1 MRTQDHAT
9 RPRQRGFTI
18 AELMLVVAIIGLVA
32 AITGPRF
39 SNLVSA
45 LRSRGAADELA
56 TDLAWS
62 RMTAVREGRTVSV
75 RFATSTSY
83 SITLDNGTAILRT
96 LRTRDL
102 ANAYP
107 GTTVT
112 SSSARVAFD
121 SRGLLREGT
130 ATVTVTRNA
139 RTRTLRVSPV
149 GRIYR
154 E

>member
-1 MRTQDHAT
+1 M
-9 RPRQRGFTI
+9 
-18 AELMLVVAIIGLVA
+18 VVAIIGLVA

-39 SNLVSA
+39 ANLVSA
-45 LRSRGAADELA
+45 LRSRGAADQLA
-56 TDLAWS
+56 ADLAWS

-75 RFATSTSY
+75 RFASTTQY
-83 SITLDNGTAILRT
+83 SVTVDNGAAILRT
-96 LRTRDL
+96 LRSRNL
-102 ANAYP
+102 ANDFP

-112 SSSARVAFD
+112 SSDARVAFD
-121 SRGLLREGT
+121 SRGLLRAGT
-130 ATVTVTRNA
+130 ATVTVARGA